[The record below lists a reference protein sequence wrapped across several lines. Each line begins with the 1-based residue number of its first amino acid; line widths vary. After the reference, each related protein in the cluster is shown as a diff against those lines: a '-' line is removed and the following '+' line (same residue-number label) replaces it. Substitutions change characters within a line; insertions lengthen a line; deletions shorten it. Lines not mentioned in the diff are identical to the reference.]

1 MTYMRSLS
9 ICIDSVTSANGF
21 IGAPVEPTRCTVF
34 AIDRCPPFES
44 SGDRIVGGIR
54 NCGFVFVVD
63 IVREFITEFLASG
76 LNGGLEALKF

>member
-21 IGAPVEPTRCTVF
+21 IGAPVESTRCTVF
-34 AIDRCPPFES
+34 AIDGCPPFES

-54 NCGFVFVVD
+54 NCGFYRFSVSAD
-63 IVREFITEFLASG
+63 SISMQSIRLPYLS
-76 LNGGLEALKF
+76 